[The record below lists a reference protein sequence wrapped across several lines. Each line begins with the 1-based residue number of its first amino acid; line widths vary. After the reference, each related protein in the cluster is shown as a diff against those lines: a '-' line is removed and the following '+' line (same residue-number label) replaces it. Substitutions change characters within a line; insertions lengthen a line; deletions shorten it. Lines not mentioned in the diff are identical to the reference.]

1 MGPPAL
7 GTPLPMNLH
16 FDCNATT
23 AASEEVVEAM
33 LPWLSRPG
41 ANPSA
46 THPAGREAARAVQR
60 AREQVAALIGARR
73 AADVVFT
80 SCGSESTATAFHAA
94 RHRADG
100 AERPQRAII
109 STAEH
114 SATKKA
120 AAARF
125 GDAVTTVPVDAGG
138 ALDRDALRAEL
149 AAGDVAIVS
158 VILLNNETGV
168 ISDLDGLGEECRA
181 AGALL
186 HVDAVQAPAKTPI
199 DVERIGCD
207 LLGLSGHKFH
217 GPRGVGVLHVSG
229 GTDLPALIVG
239 GPQEGERR
247 AGTENVPG
255 IVGFGVAAERAA
267 ERATCAEAH
276 AEISARRDRLERL
289 ILDGCPGS
297 SVNGDPARR
306 AANTT
311 NIGFDLGGTGLDATA
326 LLALLHDQGIEV
338 SAGSACNSS
347 RMAPSAVL
355 LAMGQNEARAASAL
369 RLSLAHQGTPDATSL
384 ADVERCA
391 AAVIE
396 AHAQVQALVQ

>member
-1 MGPPAL
+1 MP
-7 GTPLPMNLH
+7 LH

-23 AASEEVVEAM
+23 AASGEVVEAM

-46 THPAGREAARAVQR
+46 THPAGREAARALEQ
-60 AREQVAALIGARR
+60 ARLQVAGLVGARTPSEI
-73 AADVVFT
+73 VFT
-80 SCGSESTATAFHAA
+80 SCGSESTATAFHGAA
-94 RHRADG
+94 ALREGRAV
-100 AERPQRAII
+100 I

-114 SATKKA
+114 SATRKA
-120 AAARF
+120 AAMWF
-125 GDAVTTVPVDAGG
+125 GGRVDTVPVDRGG
-138 ALDRDALRAEL
+138 ALDRAALSAEL
-149 AAGDVAIVS
+149 ARGGVALVS

-186 HVDAVQAPAKTPI
+186 HVDAVQAPAKTVI
-199 DVERIGCD
+199 DVERMGCD

-217 GPRGVGVLHVSG
+217 GPRGVG
-229 GTDLPALIVG
+229 ALYVRAGLALAPLFVG

-255 IVGFGVAAERAA
+255 IIGFGVAAETARRRALSAADQA
-267 ERATCAEAH
+267 ELA
-276 AEISARRDRLERL
+276 ARRDRLEAL
-289 ILDGCPGS
+289 VLAGCPGS
-297 SVNGDPARR
+297 RVNGDPARR

-311 NIGFDLGGTGLDATA
+311 NIGFDLGPTGLDATA

-347 RMAPSAVL
+347 RMAPSGVL
-355 LAMGQNEARAASAL
+355 RAMGLDDQAASSAL
-369 RLSLAHQGTPDATSL
+369 RLSVAFPGTPDATTMD
-384 ADVERCA
+384 DVERCA
-391 AAVIE
+391 AAVVE
-396 AHAQVQALVQ
+396 AHGAVTALA